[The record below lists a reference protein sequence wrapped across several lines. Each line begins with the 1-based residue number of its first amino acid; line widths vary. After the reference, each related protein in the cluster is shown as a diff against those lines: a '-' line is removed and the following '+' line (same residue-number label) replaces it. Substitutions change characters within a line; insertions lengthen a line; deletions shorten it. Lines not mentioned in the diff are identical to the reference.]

1 MIASPLSWDGRVTAD
16 AEVAQFAGSAMPAS
30 PRFGGSKNLKPDER
44 LAAVELKLQGLDVKL
59 TAQVGPRSC
68 MPRSALHFG
77 RRIVAAEPAP
87 APSQNERMEMKLDA
101 LLAAMKK

>member
-1 MIASPLSWDGRVTAD
+1 MIASPLSWDGSVTAD
-16 AEVAQFAGSAMPAS
+16 AEVAQFAGSATPAS

-44 LAAVELKLQGLDVKL
+44 LAAVELKLQGLDAKL

-68 MPRSALHFG
+68 MPHSALHFG
-77 RRIVAAEPAP
+77 RRIVAAEP